1 MDIKKHISA
10 TLKREM
16 EKRGLNFMEFSTE
29 LGIPRTTLQG
39 YLKGTSSPQADSLE
53 ELADK
58 LGISPAELVSGKEP
72 PGNAGISCLEPV
84 LMELPALHPRALP
97 IAQDAISLLQY
108 AFRLSD
114 DLSAPEK
121 TASAEEP
128 AGAVYQYFL
137 HELRAPLHRSPA
149 YGILVKERVGEDWV
163 TIAVVA
169 PFSRDKDAVTQLANR
184 CTELQ
189 LSPEHLLDAIQ
200 DFLSQHALTAV
211 F

>member
-1 MDIKKHISA
+1 MEIKKHISA

-39 YLKGTSSPQADSLE
+39 YLKGTSSPRADSLE

-72 PGNAGISCLEPV
+72 AGNAGISCLDPI
-84 LMELPALHPRALP
+84 LAELSALHPRALP

-114 DLSAPEK
+114 DLSAPK
-121 TASAEEP
+121 KAAAEEP
-128 AGAVYQYFL
+128 AGAVYRYFL
-137 HELRAPLHRSPA
+137 HELGVPLHRSPA
-149 YGILVKERVGEDWV
+149 YGILVKEHVDENWV

-169 PFSRDKDAVTQLANR
+169 PFSRDKDAVTQLAKR

-189 LSPEHLLDAIQ
+189 LSPEHLLDTIQ